1 MLKRILNISAWVA
14 GCAALVFL
22 LAFTNN
28 QRHAALCSSV
38 KIDIERANVDNRF
51 LDSTVITQQFAD
63 KRIAIQGQRLSTINV
78 AELEDILKQRADV
91 QSAQVFTSMNGKVT
105 MKVKERKP
113 ILRVITYTGD
123 SYYIDDEGELMPL
136 SDRFTAHV
144 PIASGLI
151 TEGYSA
157 FYKFGIKGIEA
168 DEKLKKTSILDDL
181 YNMAKFMGSD
191 SLWNAQI
198 DQLYVT
204 TNNEINLVPK
214 IGNSLVLFGTTDD
227 MQEKFVKLR
236 AFYKHAVSAGT
247 LNVYQTINLKF
258 KNQVVCTKKL

>member
-14 GCAALVFL
+14 ACAALVFL

-28 QRHAALCSSV
+28 QRHAALCSAV
-38 KIDIERANVDNRF
+38 KINITRTNVDNRF

-63 KRIAIQGQRLSTINV
+63 KRIALQGASLSKLNV

-91 QSAQVFTSMNGKVT
+91 QSAQVFTTLDGKVT
-105 MKVKERKP
+105 MNVKERKP
-113 ILRVITYTGD
+113 ILRVITYDGD

-136 SDRFTAHV
+136 SDRYTAHV

-151 TEGYSA
+151 TEKYSA
-157 FYKFGIKGIEA
+157 FYSFGIKGIEA
-168 DEKLKKTSILDDL
+168 DEKLKKTSVLDDL
-181 YNMAKFMGSD
+181 YNMAKFIGTD

-204 TNNEINLVPK
+204 KGNEISMVPK
-214 IGNSLVLFGTTDD
+214 IGNGLIVFGTTDD
-227 MQEKFVKLR
+227 MNNKFVKLR
-236 AFYKHAVSAGT
+236 AFYKHAVNVGT
-247 LNVYQTINLKF
+247 LNAYQTINLKF
-258 KNQVVCTKKL
+258 KNQVVCSKKL